1 MLRVSYKGF
10 CMIHVIHVHFR
21 QLLHT
26 YLIKIFQIFYSVLKM
41 KLCFD
46 SFRGNNFV
54 MYNFYGQ
61 SFVYF
66 PPTGNCSL
74 DDGTFRSTVIANVEM
89 L

>member
-1 MLRVSYKGF
+1 
-10 CMIHVIHVHFR
+10 
-21 QLLHT
+21 
-26 YLIKIFQIFYSVLKM
+26 M